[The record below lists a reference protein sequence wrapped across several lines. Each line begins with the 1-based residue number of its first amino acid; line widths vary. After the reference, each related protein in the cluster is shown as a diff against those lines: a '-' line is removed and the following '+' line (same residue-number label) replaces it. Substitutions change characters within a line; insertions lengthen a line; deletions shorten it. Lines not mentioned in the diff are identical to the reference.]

1 MECLRLPDPQ
11 GERKKVE
18 KELMKLVPEQFK
30 IAMLP
35 AFFNHIDGE
44 RIGTV
49 IRDTTTEFLIDTPK
63 KVLFSIGVKIFPY
76 NSEVNSVRVVLVKLH
91 KYDK

>member
-1 MECLRLPDPQ
+1 M
-11 GERKKVE
+11 
-18 KELMKLVPEQFK
+18 PEHFK
-30 IAMLP
+30 ISMLP
-35 AFFNHIDGE
+35 CFFNHIDGE

-63 KVLFSIGVKIFPY
+63 KVLFSICVKIFPY
-76 NSEVNSVRVVLVKLH
+76 NSEINSVRVVLVKLH